1 MTSIRRHYAGQVLI
15 VLGIIASGCCLA
27 GAELIEPSRNLDAG
41 SNEPG
46 RIWVFSEPPGL
57 SVRIDGK
64 EVGVTPIVSR
74 EIEAGGH
81 TVRVADSSTQVQVP
95 PGESVRLSL
104 FKGQILML
112 TDVEAAASRS
122 APPKPASSPTPPRAD
137 SQPPQP
143 GPDRQPAFWP
153 MNPRGQIY

>member
-1 MTSIRRHYAGQVLI
+1 MKYVLGHFSGRFLII
-15 VLGIIASGCCLA
+15 VGIIACSCLA
-27 GAELIEPSRNLDAG
+27 GAELIEPSRTLDG
-41 SNEPG
+41 GLTESG
-46 RIWVFSEPPGL
+46 HIWVFSEPPGL
-57 SVRIDGK
+57 SVRINGK

-95 PGESVRLSL
+95 PGEGVRLSF
-104 FKGQILML
+104 FKGQILVL

-122 APPKPASSPTPPRAD
+122 APPKPGPSPTPPRAD

-143 GPDRQPAFWP
+143 DPAKQPAFWP

>member
-15 VLGIIASGCCLA
+15 VLGIIASGCLA

-41 SNEPG
+41 SNELG

-81 TVRVADSSTQVQVP
+81 TVRVADNSTEVQVP
-95 PGESVRLSL
+95 PGEGVRLS
-104 FKGQILML
+104 FFRGQILVL
-112 TDVEAAASRS
+112 TDMEPAASRS
-122 APPKPASSPTPPRAD
+122 AQPKPGPSPAPPRTD
-137 SQPPQP
+137 SQPPQR
-143 GPDRQPAFWP
+143 GPANQPAFWP
-153 MNPRGQIY
+153 LNPRGQIY